1 MDDLDRKILDIVQRN
16 NLLPA
21 ETIARQVGL
30 SPSAVQ
36 RRLNR
41 LRDSKVIE
49 RDVSTVSPEAVGRGF
64 VAIVSIVLDSESPQ
78 IRRQFA
84 RLIDET
90 PEVMQCY
97 YVTGEGTDFFLV
109 VTARNMNDYHELMTR
124 LTDQFPRIKR
134 FSTNVVMERVKSGLT
149 IPVTG

>member
-16 NLLPA
+16 NQLSA
-21 ETIARQVGL
+21 QTIAGQVGL
-30 SPSAVQ
+30 SSSAVQ

-64 VAIVSIVLDSESPQ
+64 VAIVNIILESESPQ

-84 RLIDET
+84 RLIEQT

-109 VTARNMNDYHELMTR
+109 VTARDISDYNEFMTR
-124 LTDQFPRIKR
+124 LTDDFPKIKR
-134 FSTNVVMERVKSGLT
+134 FSTNIVMERVKSGLA
-149 IPVTG
+149 IPAAR